1 MVVQEVSRRPAPGH
15 GEQGS
20 TDHLACAGFCRDCG
34 REHRLL
40 PGEAVGYC
48 LRLMAR
54 LEQEGRI
61 DFARPR
67 SEAEPRFSTAPLF
80 GPERGKMFGVL
91 VCRRPDGS
99 RVVLRAFSGQYG
111 GAWEVEGWVG
121 PLFPVSRFEEAS
133 RATGRRIKALG
144 RRIDALPAGS
154 AASRLL
160 KRRRR
165 RLSRV
170 LMRELHG
177 LYCLVNFRGHCH
189 GLDRVFLEPGIP
201 TGAGDCCAPKLLNH
215 AARHNLVPL
224 GLAEFF
230 WGRENR
236 SATRQHGRFYP
247 PCASKCRPLLGFL
260 LCGLEETP

>member
-1 MVVQEVSRRPAPGH
+1 MAVPEVRRLPAPDQ
-15 GEQGS
+15 GEWSG

-40 PGEAVGYC
+40 PGEAVGYG

-67 SEAEPRFSTAPLF
+67 AEAEPRFSTAPLF
-80 GPERGKMFGVL
+80 GPARGKMFGVL

-99 RVVLRAFSGQYG
+99 RTVLHAFSGQYG
-111 GAWEVEGWVG
+111 GAWEVEGWAG
-121 PLFPVSRFEEAS
+121 PLFSVPRFEAVSRSTEKE
-133 RATGRRIKALG
+133 IKALG
-144 RRIDALPAGS
+144 RRIEALAPGS
-154 AASRLL
+154 TARHALAC
-160 KRRRR
+160 RRRQ
-165 RLSRV
+165 LSRE

-177 LYCLVNFRGHCH
+177 LYSLANFRGQRR
-189 GLDRVFLEPGIP
+189 GLARAFLEPGIP

-215 AARHNLVPL
+215 AARNNLLPL
-224 GLAEFF
+224 GLAEFY

-236 SATRQHGRFYP
+236 SATRKHGRFYP
-247 PCASKCRPLLGFL
+247 PCLSKCRPLLGFL
-260 LCGLEETP
+260 LCGLEEGV